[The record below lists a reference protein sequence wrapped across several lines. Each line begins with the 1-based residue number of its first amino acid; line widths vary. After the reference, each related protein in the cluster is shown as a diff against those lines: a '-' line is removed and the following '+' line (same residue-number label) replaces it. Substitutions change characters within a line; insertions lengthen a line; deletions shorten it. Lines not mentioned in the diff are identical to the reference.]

1 MRSKTQRKQKDGSL
15 KKEGTDQ
22 VGGLPNPDLPLS
34 QQLEQ
39 SFDTIKSH
47 SQTIKVILKET
58 ILCLQMR
65 IYMYSHKII
74 HAKFIGLFIILKRHC
89 FDTGFK
95 GKIN

>member
-1 MRSKTQRKQKDGSL
+1 MRSKKQRKQKDGSL

-47 SQTIKVILKET
+47 SQAIKVKLKN
-58 ILCLQMR
+58 
-65 IYMYSHKII
+65 II
-74 HAKFIGLFIILKRHC
+74 VTNAHAGYFL
-89 FDTGFK
+89 
-95 GKIN
+95 